1 MNEPQKTNGATD
13 DVASAEAELRAAQEA
28 LEAAKARLAQLK
40 DEHPPVMP
48 GEEAA
53 GESAE
58 EVAEDAAVEDESA
71 EDAADDAA
79 EVTAVIDVEPVSCE
93 VEEVEVVDGEE
104 EPAPASDEEGAD
116 EASGESEPAKA
127 EAVPDWIPYS
137 TASAPAAV
145 PTPEPVPATASAAST
160 ATATAVSSDVPPVP
174 PTYEAQPVGAPTPT
188 PGPVPPPPAGASYQQ
203 QPPTQQP
210 GGYAAPG
217 YGQPPHAGPGAVPPQ
232 QPYYNYQQPYYQQ
245 PYAQPVLTTKDH
257 VAAGLLAIFLGSL
270 GIHKFYLGYNTA
282 GFIMLAVTI
291 VGSIFTLGL
300 AAGVMG
306 IIGIIEG
313 ILYLT
318 KSQTEFE
325 QIYVVNQ
332 REWF

>member
-1 MNEPQKTNGATD
+1 MNEPDKTNGATD

-53 GESAE
+53 GEG
-58 EVAEDAAVEDESA
+58 AEDAAVEDESA
-71 EDAADDAA
+71 EDAADDTAA
-79 EVTAVIDVEPVSCE
+79 VTAVIDVEPVSCE

-104 EPAPASDEEGAD
+104 APAPAVDEEGAD
-116 EASGESEPAKA
+116 EASSESEPAKA

-145 PTPEPVPATASAAST
+145 PMPESAPAAASAAT
-160 ATATAVSSDVPPVP
+160 AAPAAPSDVPPVP
-174 PTYEAQPVGAPTPT
+174 PTYEAQPVGAPAPT
-188 PGPVPPPPAGASYQQ
+188 PGPVPPPPAGVSYQQ

-325 QIYVVNQ
+325 QVYVVNQ